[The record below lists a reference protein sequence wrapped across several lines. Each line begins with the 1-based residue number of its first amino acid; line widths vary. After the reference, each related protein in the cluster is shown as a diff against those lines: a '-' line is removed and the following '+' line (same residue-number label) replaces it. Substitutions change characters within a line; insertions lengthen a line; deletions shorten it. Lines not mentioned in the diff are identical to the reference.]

1 MTPILLIVDDEKS
14 TRDGLRTAL
23 EDKFDVYVAADGAG
37 ARQILETE
45 SVDVLLTDLRMAG
58 EDGLALI
65 KRAKALPKPP
75 ICILMTAYGSEDVA
89 VAAMKEG
96 ADDYISKG
104 RLQIEELE
112 LRIHRALKQGELETE
127 NKQLHQRLDRRF
139 GMENFIG
146 DSPEMRDLFEKV
158 QQIGPSTATVLITG
172 ESGTGKELVAKSIH
186 QLSRRSRGPMVTV
199 NCAALPAALLE
210 SELFGYE
217 KGAFT
222 GANERRIGRVEMAQ
236 GGTLFLDEIGEIDAT
251 TQVKLLRLLG
261 ERTYERLGSN
271 KTLSADV
278 RFLSATNKD
287 LKALVKNGSFREDL
301 FFRIAVMPIQLPPL
315 RNRVSDI
322 PLLARTFLREFA
334 ESNEKTVTSFSTDA
348 LELLLRYPWPGNV
361 RELRAA
367 IEHSV
372 VLCRGTSIEPK
383 DLPSSLREPQS
394 VSAENEPLF
403 QNTLTGGQLSIRVAE
418 KQLLIHALHESAGN
432 RTEAAKKLG
441 ISRRTL
447 HRKLHQFDLALL

>member
-112 LRIHRALKQGELETE
+112 LRIHRALKQGQLETE

-186 QLSRRSRGPMVTV
+186 QLSRRNANLDWGD
-199 NCAALPAALLE
+199 
-210 SELFGYE
+210 LFGAGQKLNDQY
-217 KGAFT
+217 
-222 GANERRIGRVEMAQ
+222 GR
-236 GGTLFLDEIGEIDAT
+236 
-251 TQVKLLRLLG
+251 
-261 ERTYERLGSN
+261 Y
-271 KTLSADV
+271 
-278 RFLSATNKD
+278 
-287 LKALVKNGSFREDL
+287 
-301 FFRIAVMPIQLPPL
+301 
-315 RNRVSDI
+315 
-322 PLLARTFLREFA
+322 
-334 ESNEKTVTSFSTDA
+334 
-348 LELLLRYPWPGNV
+348 
-361 RELRAA
+361 
-367 IEHSV
+367 
-372 VLCRGTSIEPK
+372 
-383 DLPSSLREPQS
+383 
-394 VSAENEPLF
+394 
-403 QNTLTGGQLSIRVAE
+403 
-418 KQLLIHALHESAGN
+418 
-432 RTEAAKKLG
+432 
-441 ISRRTL
+441 
-447 HRKLHQFDLALL
+447 

>member
-65 KRAKALPKPP
+65 KRAKSLTKPP

-104 RLQIEELE
+104 RLQIDELE
-112 LRIHRALKQGELETE
+112 LRIHRALKQGHLETE

-158 QQIGPSTATVLITG
+158 RQIAPSTATVLIIG

-271 KTLSADV
+271 KTLAADV

-287 LKALVKNGSFREDL
+287 LKTLVKNGSFREDL

-322 PLLARTFLREFA
+322 PLLAGTFLREFA
-334 ESNEKTVTSFSTDA
+334 ENNEKKVTSFSTDA
-348 LELLLRYPWPGNV
+348 LDLLLRYPWPGNV
-361 RELRAA
+361 RELRAS

-372 VLCRGTSIEPK
+372 VLCRGASIEPK
-383 DLPSSLREPQS
+383 DLPSSLREPQQ
-394 VSAENEPLF
+394 VSAENQTLL
-403 QNTLTGGQLSIRVAE
+403 QHTLTGGQLSIRVAE

-447 HRKLHQFDLALL
+447 HRKLHQFDL

>member
-348 LELLLRYPWPGNV
+348 LELLLHYPWPGNV

-403 QNTLTGGQLSIRVAE
+403 QNTLSGGQLSIRVAE

>member
-1 MTPILLIVDDEKS
+1 M
-14 TRDGLRTAL
+14 

-112 LRIHRALKQGELETE
+112 LRIHRALKQGQLETE

-348 LELLLRYPWPGNV
+348 LELLLHYPWPGNV

-383 DLPSSLREPQS
+383 DFPSSLREPQP

-447 HRKLHQFDLALL
+447 HRKLHQFDLPLL

>member
-1 MTPILLIVDDEKS
+1 
-14 TRDGLRTAL
+14 
-23 EDKFDVYVAADGAG
+23 
-37 ARQILETE
+37 
-45 SVDVLLTDLRMAG
+45 
-58 EDGLALI
+58 
-65 KRAKALPKPP
+65 
-75 ICILMTAYGSEDVA
+75 
-89 VAAMKEG
+89 
-96 ADDYISKG
+96 
-104 RLQIEELE
+104 
-112 LRIHRALKQGELETE
+112 
-127 NKQLHQRLDRRF
+127 
-139 GMENFIG
+139 
-146 DSPEMRDLFEKV
+146 
-158 QQIGPSTATVLITG
+158 
-172 ESGTGKELVAKSIH
+172 
-186 QLSRRSRGPMVTV
+186 MVTV

-334 ESNEKTVTSFSTDA
+334 ESNEKNSN
-348 LELLLRYPWPGNV
+348 LLFHRCL
-361 RELRAA
+361 
-367 IEHSV
+367 
-372 VLCRGTSIEPK
+372 GTSAP
-383 DLPSSLREPQS
+383 LS
-394 VSAENEPLF
+394 VARKCPRIKSGHRTFCCPL
-403 QNTLTGGQLSIRVAE
+403 
-418 KQLLIHALHESAGN
+418 
-432 RTEAAKKLG
+432 
-441 ISRRTL
+441 SR
-447 HRKLHQFDLALL
+447 HVH